1 MPPDPQ
7 SSAALSRRLSSRR
20 PVSFL
25 DCPKPF
31 VELARLDRLHVCL
44 DKPRQLSR
52 FARRDLASGNC
63 RCDRSHCAGCIT
75 SGPKRGQLKAHQ
87 PFSPRWPARFEQSQ
101 EQMIRVSADRDR
113 LTVIVANEIACTH
126 ERFGDAFNGAPTR
139 LRFEPIG
146 GDILCF
152 LPGAG
157 ELWVCLPEFVD
168 TSSAT
173 AGDRDCS
180 CHAASVGEGLQKA
193 PLAHFGELQP
203 IHSPPPN
210 AATPNFGSRFGRRIV
225 FFVPPDLNATISE
238 LSAMRLFRETP
249 CAAAPSLPTRH
260 ARLLALFCGFSMASI
275 RSP

>member
-1 MPPDPQ
+1 MP
-7 SSAALSRRLSSRR
+7 SRA
-20 PVSFL
+20 PVRTGHRATGF
-25 DCPKPF
+25 
-31 VELARLDRLHVCL
+31 E
-44 DKPRQLSR
+44 
-52 FARRDLASGNC
+52 
-63 RCDRSHCAGCIT
+63 
-75 SGPKRGQLKAHQ
+75 AHQ
-87 PFSPRWPARFEQSQ
+87 PFAPRWPARFEQSQ

-113 LTVIVANEIACTH
+113 LTVIVANEFACTD

-180 CHAASVGEGLQKA
+180 CHAASVGEDLQKA

-203 IHSPPPN
+203 IHSPLLTQLHRTSG
-210 AATPNFGSRFGRRIV
+210 ALRTTDRVLCASVGDALVSR
-225 FFVPPDLNATISE
+225 N
-238 LSAMRLFRETP
+238 
-249 CAAAPSLPTRH
+249 SLRCCP
-260 ARLLALFCGFSMASI
+260 L
-275 RSP
+275 

>member
-52 FARRDLASGNC
+52 FARRDLASGNR

-87 PFSPRWPARFEQSQ
+87 PFAPWWAARFEQSQ

-113 LTVIVANEIACTH
+113 LTVIVTNEFACTD

-152 LPGAG
+152 LPRAG
-157 ELWVCLPEFVD
+157 ELWVCFPEFVA

-173 AGDRDCS
+173 AADRGCTV
-180 CHAASVGEGLQKA
+180 HV
-193 PLAHFGELQP
+193 
-203 IHSPPPN
+203 
-210 AATPNFGSRFGRRIV
+210 SRFGTDLSKDPPGAFCIV
-225 FFVPPDLNATISE
+225 Q
-238 LSAMRLFRETP
+238 
-249 CAAAPSLPTRH
+249 
-260 ARLLALFCGFSMASI
+260 
-275 RSP
+275 